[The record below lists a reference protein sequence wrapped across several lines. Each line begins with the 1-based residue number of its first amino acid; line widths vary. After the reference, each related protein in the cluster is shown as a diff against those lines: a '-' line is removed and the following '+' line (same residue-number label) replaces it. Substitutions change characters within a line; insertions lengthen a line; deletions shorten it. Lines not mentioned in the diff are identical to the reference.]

1 MRCNAP
7 RANGRPSL
15 RRTAPSPTSSPHLL
29 TDQFDVYA
37 NVGQNKNI
45 PYVVVVQSKIF
56 DAAPRRVVIPLVRKS
71 TQSPTPSRVTPEL
84 TVAGHSVILQPLE
97 TTSVPLAVLNK
108 PAGTLKDQGQLIIDA
123 LEELFT
129 RSFG

>member
-1 MRCNAP
+1 M
-7 RANGRPSL
+7 
-15 RRTAPSPTSSPHLL
+15 

-56 DAAPRRVVIPLVRKS
+56 DASPRRFVIPLVRKS
-71 TQSPTPSRVTPEL
+71 KHSPTPSRFTPEL

-97 TTSVPLAVLNK
+97 MTSVPLAVLNK
-108 PAGTLKDQGQLIIDA
+108 PAGTLKDQGQIIIDA
-123 LEELFT
+123 LDELFT

>member
-1 MRCNAP
+1 M
-7 RANGRPSL
+7 
-15 RRTAPSPTSSPHLL
+15 

-56 DAAPRRVVIPLVRKS
+56 DASPRRVVVPLVRKS
-71 TQSPTPSRVTPEL
+71 NHSPTPSRFTPEL

-97 TTSVPLAVLNK
+97 MTSVPLAVLSK
-108 PAGTLKDQGQLIIDA
+108 PAGSLKDQGQTIIDA
-123 LEELFT
+123 LDELFT

>member
-1 MRCNAP
+1 M
-7 RANGRPSL
+7 
-15 RRTAPSPTSSPHLL
+15 

-56 DAAPRRVVIPLVRKS
+56 DASPRRVVVPLVRKS
-71 TQSPTPSRVTPEL
+71 THSPTPSRFTPEL

-97 TTSVPLAVLNK
+97 MTSVPLAVLST
-108 PAGTLKDQGQLIIDA
+108 PAGSLKDQGQTIIDA
-123 LEELFT
+123 LDELFT